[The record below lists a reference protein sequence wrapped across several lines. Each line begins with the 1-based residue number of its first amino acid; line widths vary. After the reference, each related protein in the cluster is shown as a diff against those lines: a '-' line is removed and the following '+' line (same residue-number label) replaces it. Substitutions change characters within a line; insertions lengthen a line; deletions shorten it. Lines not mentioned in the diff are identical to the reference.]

1 MNPAFSPFSVPREQ
15 WLTWKH
21 LSMLPLRNAG
31 NTSHSETGRHS
42 FFWARNALHH
52 ALCVLNVPRTGRALL
67 PAYLC
72 RAAAEPFAAYGLEC
86 DFYDVGRDCA
96 LDLGE
101 VEAKLRPETR
111 VLLAVH
117 YFGFPQQIEALSR
130 LCLTRN
136 LFLFEDCAHVLPMIE
151 NSKMFGMIG
160 DASVFSFRKFLP
172 IFDGAQLW
180 LSKTKEFGWK
190 ADHSRFNIQAARFV
204 ASQTINSS
212 SSVVARFAKK
222 LIESVR
228 SPRGTKSET
237 SAENSPTPESVDNN
251 SPSFDPTLLTQ
262 PMTSPSRWILR
273 HSTLASIAACRRSN
287 FTFLQNNLCDFPG
300 VIPLFRELPQGVCP
314 WVYPLFLDGIANAH
328 LLLRS
333 AGIPAVTWGGVRV
346 GSVSGAQYPRANFL
360 YENLVFLPVHQNL
373 SNEHLQTIVDVVRK
387 VGSESRKL
395 LARGTRAI
403 G

>member
-1 MNPAFSPFSVPREQ
+1 MNPAFSSFSVPREQ

-21 LSMLPLRNAG
+21 LSMFPHRSTRKTG
-31 NTSHSETGRHS
+31 NPGAGRHS

-86 DFYDVGRDCA
+86 DFYDIGRDCV
-96 LDLGE
+96 LELGE

-117 YFGFPQQIEALSR
+117 YFGFPQQIEALSK

-136 LFLFEDCAHVLPMIE
+136 LLLFEDCAHVLPMNE
-151 NSKMFGMIG
+151 NSIMFGMIG

-172 IFDGAQLW
+172 LFDGAELW
-180 LSKTKEFGWK
+180 LSKTKEFSWK
-190 ADHSRFNIQAARFV
+190 ADRSRFNLQAARFV

-212 SSVVARFAKK
+212 SGLVARFAKNV
-222 LIESVR
+222 IESFR
-228 SPRGTKSET
+228 SLRGSKSET
-237 SAENSPTPESVDNN
+237 SAENTPTPEIVDNN
-251 SPSFDPTLLTQ
+251 SPSFEPTLLTQ
-262 PMTSPSRWILR
+262 PMTNPSSWILR
-273 HSTLASIAACRRSN
+273 HSTVASIAARRRSN
-287 FTFLQNNLCDFPG
+287 FTFLQKNLCLAPG

-346 GSVSGAQYPRANFL
+346 GSISEAQYPGASFL
-360 YENLVFLPVHQNL
+360 YDNLVFLPVHQNL

-387 VGSESRKL
+387 VGSDCRKL
-395 LARGTRAI
+395 HGRGTNAI
-403 G
+403 D